1 MLRFLDAGESHGPAL
16 TAIVD
21 GFPAGVRLSQDR
33 MNDLLASRQQG
44 YGRGN
49 RQKIEKDQVE
59 IQSGVRHG
67 VTLGSP
73 ITLRIPNRDWTN
85 WESAM
90 NPWAVPAEDAGGRA
104 KKIDRPRPGHADLVG
119 VLKYKFD
126 DVRNALERAS
136 ARHTAIRTAVGA
148 LCYEFLLQLGVEG
161 VGFVTAVGAES
172 ADVVNF
178 DVESVT
184 ALEKVIAS
192 SQLRCPDAVAEKK
205 MIELITLCKTEGD
218 SLGGVI
224 EVWFEG
230 LVPGL
235 GTYSQWDRRLDGR
248 LAQALMS
255 IQAFKGVEIGAGFRY
270 AASRG
275 SQSHDAIVIKR
286 GHIGRAGN
294 NSGGLEAGMTNGERL
309 VVRAGMKP
317 LPTLVRALAS
327 VNLKTKKPEKATIE
341 RTDVCAI
348 AAASIVGF
356 SVTAIT
362 LAEVYLEKFGN
373 DQMDDIVSS
382 LNQYRD
388 RVDQVLNA
396 KK

>member
-1 MLRFLDAGESHGPAL
+1 MLRYLDAGESHGPAL

-21 GFPAGVRLSQDR
+21 GFPAGVKLSQDR
-33 MNDLLASRQQG
+33 MNELLACRQQG

-49 RQKIEKDQVE
+49 RQKIEKDRVE

-73 ITLRIPNRDWTN
+73 ITLRIPNRDWAN

-90 NPWAVPAEDAGGRA
+90 NPWDVLADDAGGRA

-136 ARHTAIRTAVGA
+136 ARHTAIRSAIGA
-148 LCYEFLLQLGVEG
+148 LCYEFLLPLGVRG
-161 VGFVTAVGAES
+161 AGFVTAVGSEFASPENIDFGS
-172 ADVVNF
+172 IAK
-178 DVESVT
+178 
-184 ALEKVIAS
+184 LEKAIAT
-192 SQLRCPDAVAEKK
+192 SQLRCPDAAAERK
-205 MIELITLCKTEGD
+205 MIELITLCKTQGD

-230 LVPGL
+230 LVSGL

-275 SQSHDAIVIKR
+275 SQSHDEIVIKE
-286 GHIGRAGN
+286 GHIARAGN

-317 LPTLVRALAS
+317 LPTLVKALAS
-327 VNLKTKKPEKATIE
+327 VNLKSKKVEKATVE

-356 SVTAIT
+356 SVTAIA

-373 DQMDDIVSS
+373 DQMDDIVDS
-382 LNQYRD
+382 LNRYRD
-388 RVDQVLNA
+388 RTDKVLRC
-396 KK
+396 